1 MNNQVVML
9 ASRRPPE
16 PIYGTVPP
24 RRQKNSALRRREH
37 LTEAEIERLLKAAG
51 ENRHGLRDRTAILLC
66 FRHALRVTELC
77 ELTWDDVADMEHTNR
92 ATLNVRRLKGSI
104 SGAHPLEPDE
114 VSALRKL
121 REAAQDAVYLFES
134 ERGEQMTPAGFRKM
148 LARLGDAAGL
158 ASLKIHPHM
167 LRHSTGY
174 ALANRDG
181 VTTRDVAEVLGHAN
195 LNNTRRYAALNA
207 NRFRGIWRKHK

>member
-1 MNNQVVML
+1 V
-9 ASRRPPE
+9 
-16 PIYGTVPP
+16 
-24 RRQKNSALRRREH
+24 
-37 LTEAEIERLLKAAG
+37 EIERLVKAAG
-51 ENRHGLRDRTAILLC
+51 QGFYGHRDQTAILICFRHGLRAS
-66 FRHALRVTELC
+66 ELC
-77 ELTWDDVADMEHTNR
+77 ALTWDDVTDLAHANR

-114 VSALRKL
+114 VTALRALRKA
-121 REAAQDAVYLFES
+121 RPDDVYVFTT
-134 ERGEQMTPAGFRKM
+134 ERGGPMTPAGFRKA
-148 LARLGDAAGL
+148 LSRLGKAAGL

-195 LNNTRRYAALNA
+195 MANTKRYAALNA
-207 NRFRGIWRKHK
+207 NRFRGIWRRHK

>member
-1 MNNQVVML
+1 MTAQILAL
-9 ASRRPPE
+9 ASRHEPE
-16 PIYGTVPP
+16 PVNGTVPP
-24 RRQKNSALRRREH
+24 RRQKNAALRKREH

-51 ENRHGLRDRTAILLC
+51 ENRHGLRDRTAVLLA
-66 FRHALRVTELC
+66 FRHALRVSELC
-77 ELTWDDVADMEHTNR
+77 ALTWDDVTDLTHTNR
-92 ATLNVRRLKGSI
+92 ATLNVRRLKGSV

-121 REAAQDAVYLFES
+121 RGAAPDAVYLFES

-148 LARLGDAAGL
+148 LARLGEAAGL
-158 ASLKIHPHM
+158 GSLKVHPHM

-174 ALANRDG
+174 ALANREG

-207 NRFRGIWRKHK
+207 NRFRGIWRRHK